1 MICRIC
7 GEEFNVSAA
16 KRRIGKLY
24 GAGEYDSYF
33 PNGDVCGSCA
43 IEEMSPDYGSGE
55 DQIDDMGSGW
65 DPD

>member
-1 MICRIC
+1 MICKIC
-7 GEEFNVSAA
+7 GEEFSLSAT

-24 GAGEYDSYF
+24 GVGEYDSYY
-33 PNGDVCGSCA
+33 PNGDVCDHCA

-55 DQIDDMGSGW
+55 EQIDDMGSGW